1 MHKNEPKGGFMLYD
15 SNDTISIVGTKQ
27 TLKQLEQG
35 SVKTVFVAKDAD
47 DRVIGQVIELAK
59 AKNVTVEFI
68 ETMKELGKKCNVE
81 VKTAVAAIIV

>member
-15 SNDTISIVGTKQ
+15 SKDTISIVGTKQ
-27 TLKQLEQG
+27 TLKQLQQG
-35 SVKTVFVAKDAD
+35 GVKTVFVAKDAD
-47 DRVIGQVIELAK
+47 DRVTGQVIELAK

-81 VKTAVAAIIV
+81 VKTAVAAIIA